1 MSRSNRQKE
10 YKCGDLVFAKM
21 KGYPHWPARI
31 DEVPEPAAKSSSNKY
46 QVFFF
51 GTHETAYL
59 GPKDIFPYE
68 ETKEKFGKANKRKGF
83 SEGLWEIENNP
94 TVKASGYQPS
104 RKRGSKGAG
113 RGGDADKDGEK
124 ATPKKSSE
132 DAAAEEEEEED
143 DDDEEKPEGDG
154 EKKGNDGSSDE
165 EGKLVIDEQ
174 SKEKGEKAAAK
185 RKAKD
190 TAESSPK
197 RVKAD
202 EEQEDEKSES
212 KEPAKEEA
220 EKTSETKKDDN
231 SEPAATEDLKV
242 EEKTEEKTL
251 IEETSNKETS

>member
-31 DEVPEPAAKSSSNKY
+31 DEVPEPTSKSANKY

-51 GTHETAYL
+51 GTHETAHL

-83 SEGLWEIENNP
+83 SDGLWEIENNP
-94 TVKASGYQPS
+94 TVQASDYQPS
-104 RKRGSKGAG
+104 RKRGSKAAG
-113 RGGDADKDGEK
+113 RGGDKDGEK

-132 DAAAEEEEEED
+132 ADAEEEEEED
-143 DDDEEKPEGDG
+143 DDEEEKPEGDG

-174 SKEKGEKAAAK
+174 SKEKGDKAAAK
-185 RKAKD
+185 RKAED
-190 TAESSPK
+190 AAESSPK
-197 RVKAD
+197 RSKAD
-202 EEQEDEKSES
+202 EEQDDKSEN
-212 KEPAKEEA
+212 KEPAKKEA
-220 EKTSETKKDDN
+220 KQTPEARKDDN
-231 SEPAATEDLKV
+231 SEPAASEDLEV
-242 EEKTEEKTL
+242 EEKAEEKSV

>member
-31 DEVPEPAAKSSSNKY
+31 DEVPEPAAKSTANRY

-83 SEGLWEIENNP
+83 TEGLWEIENNP

-113 RGGDADKDGEK
+113 RGANKDGEK
-124 ATPKKSSE
+124 ATPKKRSE
-132 DAAAEEEEEED
+132 AAADDDEEEED
-143 DDDEEKPEGDG
+143 EDEEAKPEGDG
-154 EKKGNDGSSDE
+154 DKKGNDGSSDE

-174 SKEKGEKAAAK
+174 SKEKGEKAATK
-185 RKAKD
+185 RKA
-190 TAESSPK
+190 
-197 RVKAD
+197 
-202 EEQEDEKSES
+202 EDAPEVGNIGG
-212 KEPAKEEA
+212 
-220 EKTSETKKDDN
+220 TC
-231 SEPAATEDLKV
+231 V
-242 EEKTEEKTL
+242 RC
-251 IEETSNKETS
+251 IFQ